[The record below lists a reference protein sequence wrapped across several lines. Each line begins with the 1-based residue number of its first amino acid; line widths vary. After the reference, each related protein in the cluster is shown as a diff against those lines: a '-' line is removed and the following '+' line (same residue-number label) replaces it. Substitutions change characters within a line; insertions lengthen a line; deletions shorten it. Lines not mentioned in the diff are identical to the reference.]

1 MPTHPAI
8 RIAGLFAGAALAAV
22 GLMASRPAFSQ
33 TPTVEELVV
42 TGQIPGA
49 EKFTYPV
56 SYADLDLKTVSGQA
70 ALRHRVRVSAEYVC
84 RKLADRD
91 NKPNTFGDCRRKAV
105 NGGEAASAKAI
116 AAAKTRTGPFHPGP
130 TWDPPPTKK

>member
-8 RIAGLFAGAALAAV
+8 RIAGLLAGAALAAA
-22 GLMASRPAFSQ
+22 GLVAARPAFSQ
-33 TPTVEELVV
+33 TATVEEFVV
-42 TGQIPGA
+42 IGQRPGM
-49 EKFTYPV
+49 EKFTYPI

-91 NKPNTFGDCRRKAV
+91 NKPNTFGDCRRKAID
-105 NGGEAASAKAI
+105 GAQAATAKAI
-116 AAAKTRTGPFHPGP
+116 DAAQARKGPFHPGHS
-130 TWDPPPTKK
+130 WDPPPTDQ